1 MPIIF
6 VNSNDGFLFYWIR
19 NTLAK
24 KKLGFIGDHKL
35 ACPKK
40 FCIDKYILEWNDKR
54 KVLKAK
60 VNR

>member
-6 VNSNDGFLFYWIR
+6 VNSNDGFSFYWIR

-24 KKLGFIGDHKL
+24 NKLGFIGDHKL

-54 KVLKAK
+54 KV
-60 VNR
+60 NR